1 MDKKVELTEYEKQA
15 KERIRFVVDQFCGG
29 SQQKLADIADVNKGS
44 VSQYLN
50 GKNTPSTFTAEKIC
64 RPFGLDP
71 VWLMGFDVPMIRP
84 QTLRSDSGDMSDP
97 RNLILQE
104 IVAVLDKMN
113 KESLERV
120 DNFVK
125 KVYEIQNAEEEL
137 K

>member
-1 MDKKVELTEYEKQA
+1 MDKKVELTEYEKNA

-44 VSQYLN
+44 VSQYLK

-84 QTLRSDSGDMSDP
+84 QTLHSDSGDMSDP

-125 KVYEIQNAEEEL
+125 KVYDIQIAEEEL